1 MACIAAKN
9 QIADQGTCCQF
20 SVPWNDLQICR
31 VTGFYAIANACY
43 ILIIEE
49 CILIILLQLSSS
61 FCFFSFLH
69 SIVTYLLRSLAYFA
83 IEMLPRTKCPWRCRK
98 PQGSD
103 MTRTPGTRL
112 MIWHNSVE
120 PHLAVLL
127 TKVRVLQSL
136 GSSMSAANRCKDL
149 WVMRMS

>member
-1 MACIAAKN
+1 
-9 QIADQGTCCQF
+9 
-20 SVPWNDLQICR
+20 
-31 VTGFYAIANACY
+31 
-43 ILIIEE
+43 
-49 CILIILLQLSSS
+49 
-61 FCFFSFLH
+61 
-69 SIVTYLLRSLAYFA
+69 
-83 IEMLPRTKCPWRCRK
+83 
-98 PQGSD
+98 
-103 MTRTPGTRL
+103 